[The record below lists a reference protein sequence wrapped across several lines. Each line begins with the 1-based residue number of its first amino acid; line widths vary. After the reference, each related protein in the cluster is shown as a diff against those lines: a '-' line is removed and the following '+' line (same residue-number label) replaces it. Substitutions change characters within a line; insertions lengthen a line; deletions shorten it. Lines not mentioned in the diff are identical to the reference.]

1 MLIDQSASTPRLN
14 LSAWMTSQGSTWKGF
29 NTVPT
34 SPSTVQATFN
44 NQMNAYLSY
53 SGWVTFNPSIITSV
67 VPQTSGGNDAFGQ
80 PIEEYKFVTTEIP
93 AGTFS
98 ATSWVTF
105 FVPTGATNNQIYSTI
120 NQGPSSGTMAA
131 VSIPGTYTGLVIN
144 FSGSSQIPA
153 GTYKMYTSFS
163 FSNFNVGSANLPQY
177 FRGGTLI

>member
-1 MLIDQSASTPRLN
+1 
-14 LSAWMTSQGSTWKGF
+14 
-29 NTVPT
+29 
-34 SPSTVQATFN
+34 
-44 NQMNAYLSY
+44 
-53 SGWVTFNPSIITSV
+53 

-120 NQGPSSGTMAA
+120 NQGPSSGAMAA

-163 FSNFNVGSANLPQY
+163 FSNFNVGTANLPQY
-177 FRGGTLI
+177 FKGGTLI